1 MSDKKLSATLADR
14 WGYPLRT
21 SSGDCVAAID
31 AYYEQVLSYGRN
43 RAVILEAPINDP
55 ACVIGN
61 VLAAHFIGSQDLHKV
76 SSLLSAAAAALGN
89 ATLYEKAVYESIVPL
104 VGDGRDEEA
113 ALSRHFELVKD
124 YPKNLAS
131 LKRAQLLC
139 FCMGKPQLSLNLVE
153 QVLPQNADQSFIY
166 GMLAFPLLELGRMA
180 EAETASR
187 RGLEINRSDCW
198 SQHCLCHVLQY
209 NCRFKEAVE
218 FMESCS
224 STWSSCSSFMYTH
237 NWWHVAVCY
246 LEGKAPQGKVLN
258 VYDEK
263 IWTELQS
270 DSDQAE
276 VFVNALGLLL
286 KFDVRGEMNAVKDR
300 VFLAAE
306 TLKDK
311 SMWHLDW
318 LLDIL
323 ALWALARAEESLESE
338 ELLSSI
344 KSRTS
349 HFKKRQQLVQR
360 ATVLAEAMYAYG
372 RDDHCKVIDI
382 LGPDFDAVDYKVIG
396 ASDEQLEV
404 FNEIWYNVLINTGHA
419 SKAIDLIEI
428 QLKKR
433 EGCSYLWHLL
443 AKAYVIGGVG
453 DADMPA
459 EKAKALETSYFN

>member
-1 MSDKKLSATLADR
+1 MKDNKLSATLADR

-31 AYYEQVLSYGRN
+31 AYYDQVLSYGRN

-61 VLAAHFIGSQDLHKV
+61 ALAAHFMGSQDLHKV
-76 SSLLSAAAAALGN
+76 FSLLSAAAAALVSF
-89 ATLYEKAVYESIVPL
+89 TLQ
-104 VGDGRDEEA
+104 
-113 ALSRHFELVKD
+113 LVKD
-124 YPKNLAS
+124 YPKNLVS
-131 LKRAQLLC
+131 LKRALLLC
-139 FCMGKPQLSLNLVE
+139 FCMGQPQLSLNLVE
-153 QVLPQNADQSFIY
+153 LVLPQNPDQNFIY
-166 GMLAFPLLELGRMA
+166 GLLAFPLLELGRMA

-198 SQHCLCHVLQY
+198 SQHCY

-246 LEGKAPQGKVLN
+246 LEGNAPQGKVLE

-263 IWTELQS
+263 IWKELQS
-270 DSDQAE
+270 DFDQAE

-286 KFDVRGEMNAVKDR
+286 RFDVRGQMNAVKGR

-311 SMWHLDW
+311 
-318 LLDIL
+318 
-323 ALWALARAEESLESE
+323 
-338 ELLSSI
+338 
-344 KSRTS
+344 
-349 HFKKRQQLVQR
+349 
-360 ATVLAEAMYAYG
+360 LAEAMYAYG

-382 LGPDFDAVDYKVIG
+382 LGPDFDAVDYKMIG

-419 SKAIDLIEI
+419 FEAIELIKT

-433 EGCSYLWHLL
+433 EGCPYLWHLL
-443 AKAYVIGGVG
+443 EKAYVIGGVG
-453 DADMPA
+453 DANMAA
-459 EKAKALETSYFN
+459 EKAKALEISYFN